1 MYISVRLT
9 IFASLFLL
17 GVTLS
22 AGSASAAV
30 ALGSNF
36 FIYNPGQSYSYYYNP
51 TYTRPQYSP
60 YYNPY
65 NYNRFNNYRMNPS
78 YDPRSFDN
86 RSSGSGD
93 YYSQYRDWWRK
104 DRNQ

>member
-1 MYISVRLT
+1 MYISVRS
-9 IFASLFLL
+9 IMFAYLILL

-22 AGSASAAV
+22 VGSASAAV

-36 FIYNPGQSYSYYYNP
+36 FIYNPGRSYSSYYNP

-60 YYNPY
+60 YYNRY
-65 NYNRFNNYRMNPS
+65 NYNRMNPS

-104 DRNQ
+104 EPNQ